1 MPLKLKLATQ
11 ERIVVNG
18 AVLLNTGYRTTLVV
32 CNFAHVMREKDVL
45 QEEDANTP
53 TKRLYLQVQAMLMQA
68 PPPPGLMESYRSLLL
83 AQLREAYVK
92 PANLSALDAVD
103 AMVAA
108 GDFYKAL
115 IRLKPLIEYE
125 ANVLNLD
132 PHQWRRAPREAAPRL
147 AEAAAE

>member
-18 AVLLNTGYRTTLVV
+18 AVLLNIGYRTTLVV

-68 PPPPGLMESYRSLLL
+68 PPPPELTGSYRSLL
-83 AQLREAYVK
+83 AQLRAAYVK
-92 PANLSALDAVD
+92 PANLAALDAVD
-103 AMVAA
+103 AMVEA

-132 PHQWRRAPREAAPRL
+132 PHQWRRPPREAPLL

>member
-45 QEEDANTP
+45 QEDDANTP

-68 PPPPGLMESYRSLLL
+68 PPPPALMEGYRTQL

-92 PANLSALDAVD
+92 PANLLALDAVD
-103 AMVAA
+103 AMVVA

-115 IRLKPLIEYE
+115 MRLKPLIEYE

-132 PHQWRRAPREAAPRL
+132 PHQWRRAPREAPRL
-147 AEAAAE
+147 VEAGVE

>member
-45 QEEDANTP
+45 QEDDANTP

-68 PPPPGLMESYRSLLL
+68 PSPPALMEGYRAQL
-83 AQLREAYVK
+83 AQLRDAYVK
-92 PANLSALDAVD
+92 PANLHALDAVD
-103 AMVAA
+103 AMVIA

-115 IRLKPLIEYE
+115 MRLKPLIEYE

-132 PHQWRRAPREAAPRL
+132 PHQWRRAPREAPRL
-147 AEAAAE
+147 VEAGVE